1 MLTRMA
7 KSSVLLSLVAGL
19 VAVAGIYQYFEFNRV
34 ELGATQVWFF
44 LNVML
49 AVVTIASICM
59 VSDR

>member
-19 VAVAGIYQYFEFNRV
+19 VAVAGIYQYCEFTRV
-34 ELGATQVWFF
+34 ELGAKQLWFF

-49 AVVTIASICM
+49 TVVTIASICM
-59 VSDR
+59 VSDQ